1 MSIRTD
7 WWKTMVIRR
16 IRKTVLIILYRVGVR
31 NKFKSPEVKEYAHPM
46 AESFALFL
54 KIFKLKIKQEEYI
67 DYFLEFINIHFSIVK
82 TK

>member
-1 MSIRTD
+1 
-7 WWKTMVIRR
+7 MVIRR
-16 IRKTVLIILYRVGVR
+16 IRKTVLIILNRVGVLS
-31 NKFKSPEVKEYAHPM
+31 KFKSSEVKEYAHPL

-67 DYFLEFINIHFSIVK
+67 DYFIEFISIHFSIVK